1 MSAAVIARNQVSMT
15 KEKMRFFL
23 GLILI
28 ISLVY
33 FSVLKQQQILG
44 HELAILLSLT
54 LAVLLFD
61 FLKVSQF
68 LVLVREHENVRCSH
82 DFAIQSALTAT
93 LKSRLLLKLLQSEL
107 LVLYYAFF
115 TNFERDGVNTRCTP
129 FSYAKS
135 SNAHDVFLVVAF
147 SQLPFL
153 PFVHVL
159 LEIKKGP
166 GAAWAITLLTLWS
179 VVWFLAQSE
188 AVKFRPI
195 ELSDDHLRYRFG
207 LSWSANIPLDQIKS
221 GREVDVSETLSGDDL
236 FMSPLGSKRNVV
248 LEFHTPIRFSGPYK
262 QKRCETKAAISL
274 DSPLPFLKELE
285 SRGVVIV

>member
-1 MSAAVIARNQVSMT
+1 MT
-15 KEKMRFFL
+15 REKMKFFL
-23 GLILI
+23 GLGLI
-28 ISLVY
+28 IFLVY
-33 FSVLKQQQILG
+33 FSVLRQPQLPG
-44 HELAILLSLT
+44 HELAILLSVT
-54 LAVLLFD
+54 LAVLIFD
-61 FLKVSQF
+61 YLKVSQF
-68 LVLVREHENVRCSH
+68 LVLVRKHDNARCSH
-82 DFAIQSALTAT
+82 DFSIQSALEAT

-115 TNFERDGVNTRCTP
+115 ANFERDGVITRHTH

-135 SNAHDVFLVVAF
+135 SNAHDVFLFVAF

-153 PFVHVL
+153 PFIHVL

-166 GAAWAITLLTLWS
+166 AAAWAITLLTLWS

-195 ELSDDHLRYRFG
+195 ELSDNQLRYRFG

-221 GREVDVSETLSGDDL
+221 GRLADVSEILSGDDL

-248 LEFHTPIRFSGPYK
+248 LEFHTPIRFSGLFL
-262 QKRCETKAAISL
+262 QKRYETQAAISL

-285 SRGVVIV
+285 SRGVVIG